1 MKVFLS
7 IFLALALLAPVYAAP
22 APKIAPPKKVAS
34 VEGITEYRLANGLR
48 VLLFPDSS
56 ASQITVNLTYLVGSR
71 HEGYGET
78 GMAHLLEHL
87 LFKGSKR
94 HKNPAQELSEHG
106 ARANGTTSFD
116 RTNYYETFQASDAN
130 LRWALDLEADRMV
143 NSFIAKKDLDSE
155 MTVVRNEFESGENS
169 PGAVLFERVLEMAYI
184 WHNYANPTIG
194 ARSDIEKV
202 PIERLQAF
210 YRKYYQ
216 PDNAILVVAGKI
228 DEAKTLALIQKDF
241 GSIPKPTR
249 KLFPTYT
256 EEPTQDGER
265 QINLRRVGDVQMAMA
280 VYHIP
285 AGSHTDFAPCD
296 VLGEILSDTPSGRLY
311 KALVPTNLAVGV
323 SGGAFQLREPGLL
336 VFDAEVAKDGDLQK
350 ASDTMIKTVETF
362 GQGQPTPEEMERAR
376 TALLKQ
382 IELTLNASDKL
393 ALELSEWA
401 SMGDWRLFFL
411 HRDRLEKVTADDVQ
425 RVAKAYL
432 KSSNRTVGWFLPT
445 AAPDRATVPWV
456 NDPAVAVQNYKGR
469 PPVTAGE
476 VFDSSPQNIEKR
488 LQRSTIG
495 GLKVVLL
502 PKKTRGETVQLAM
515 MLEFGTLADVTGKST
530 AADFASSMLMRGTK
544 NLSREQIADELDRLK
559 TRMSVGGGADHVS
572 VRIETRRANL
582 IPAMKLM
589 AQVLREPAF
598 SESEFELLRKASLT
612 ALDDARNDP
621 ESLAATVL
629 ARHLS
634 PYPKGHPSHVETVD
648 ETEAELKAVTLAQ
661 VKAFY
666 QEFFGASHGQLSVV
680 GDFDP
685 AEVSKVT
692 TELLAEWKSPKPY
705 ARIPN
710 EFFDVGPLIQTIVVK
725 DKANA
730 VVTGGENLKLQDNN
744 PDYPALVLG
753 NYILGGGF
761 LNSRLA
767 TRIRQKEGLSY
778 SVGSSL
784 SAGVLDPV
792 GEFSVDAISA
802 PQNAAKVERAIREEL
817 EKAIKGGFT
826 ADEVEKAK
834 SGYLQSRAGS
844 RAKDS
849 SLVSLL
855 LTRTYHDR
863 TLDWDIKWEER
874 IRALTP
880 DQLREALARHID
892 LAKLSIIK
900 AGDLEP

>member
-1 MKVFLS
+1 MKVFLR
-7 IFLALALLAPVYAAP
+7 IFLALLLVLPASAAP
-22 APKIAPPKKVAS
+22 APPIKLHT

-87 LFKGSKR
+87 MFKGSKK
-94 HKNPAQELSEHG
+94 HKNTAQELAEHG

-116 RTNYYETFQASDAN
+116 RTNYYETFNATDAN
-130 LRWALDLEADRMV
+130 LKWALSLEADRMV

-169 PGAVLFERVLEMAYI
+169 PGSVLFERVLEMAYI

-228 DEAKTLALIQKDF
+228 DEKKTLGLIQQYF
-241 GSIPKPTR
+241 APIPAPKR

-265 QINLRRVGDVQMAMA
+265 QVNLRRVGDVQLAMA

-285 AGSHTDFAPCD
+285 AGSHKDFAPCD

-350 ASDTMIKTVETF
+350 ASDEMIKTVEAA
-362 GQGQPTPEEMERAR
+362 GANLPTAEEMERAR
-376 TALLKQ
+376 TSLLKG
-382 IELTLNASDKL
+382 IDLTLNASDKL

-401 SMGDWRLFFL
+401 AMGDWRLFFL
-411 HRDRLEKVTADDVQ
+411 HRDRLEKVTAEEVQ
-425 RVAKAYL
+425 RVAQTYL

-445 AAPDRATVPWV
+445 PAPERAVVPWV
-456 NDPAVAVQNYKGR
+456 KNPAAAVQNYKGR
-469 PPVTAGE
+469 PPVAAGE

-488 LQRSTIG
+488 TQRSTIG
-495 GLKVVLL
+495 GLKVAML
-502 PKKTRGETVQLAM
+502 PKKTRGETVQLAL
-515 MLEFGTLADVTGKST
+515 MLEFGSLDKVRGRST
-530 AADFASSMLMRGTK
+530 AADFAGSMLLRGTTK
-544 NLSREQIADELDRLK
+544 LSREQIADELDRLK
-559 TRMSVGGGADHVS
+559 TRMSVSGGADHVV
-572 VRIETRRANL
+572 VRIDTRKSSL
-582 IPAMKLM
+582 VPALRLM

-598 SESEFELLRKASLT
+598 SESEFELMRKSSLA
-612 ALDDARNDP
+612 ALDDSRNDP
-621 ESLAATVL
+621 ESLAAIVL

-634 PYPKGHPSHVETVD
+634 PYPKGHPSYVETVE
-648 ETEAELKAVTLAQ
+648 ETEAEIKGATLAQ
-661 VKAFY
+661 VKGFY
-666 QEFFGASHGQLSVV
+666 QDFYGASNGQLSVV
-680 GDFDP
+680 GEFDP
-685 AEVSKVT
+685 AEVTKLV
-692 TELLAEWKSPKPY
+692 TELLADWKSPQPY
-705 ARIPN
+705 ARIPS
-710 EFFDVGPLIQTIVVK
+710 EYFEVGPLVQTIVVK

-730 VVTGGENLKLQDNN
+730 VVTGGENLKLQDDN

-784 SAGVLDPV
+784 SAGAQDPA

-802 PQNAAKVERAIREEL
+802 PQNAAKVEKAIREEL
-817 EKAIKGGFT
+817 EKALKGGFT

-849 SLVSLL
+849 SLVSVLL
-855 LTRTYHDR
+855 SRLYLGRTME
-863 TLDWDIKWEER
+863 WDIQWEER

-880 DQLREALARHID
+880 EQLRQALARHID
-892 LAKLSIIK
+892 LARLSIIK
-900 AGDLEP
+900 AGDL